1 MPDPPRYSVNLDVSP
16 GRRRSPVAPL
26 PDDPFRICLI
36 GDFHGRGGASADGGP
51 LATRRPMSVDRDD
64 LDEVLARFAPRLS
77 LDIGDDTEVELSF
90 SELEH
95 FHPDQIFQRAPFFR
109 ALREARSRLASAETF
124 QGTLASILGG
134 PVGAPSHEPNVDAG
148 EVIADTL
155 SGAGSVLDRVI
166 DGETRDD
173 SMRAFLKRI
182 VAPHAVPGED
192 PRREAM
198 LADLDRSGVRG
209 MRSILHHPRF
219 QALEALWRSVFF
231 LVRRLETGPSLKL
244 LLLDATTGELSADG
258 AAEDLSG
265 ALDGTFSVLMVDH
278 AFGATQEDLTLLRT
292 LAGVAAER
300 GAALLAGARPD
311 LLGLDAFS
319 SPAEPRD
326 LAVWQEESWWA
337 FRHSAEARA
346 VGLVLPRVLL
356 RGPYGA
362 DSDPCD
368 YIELEEMGSPP
379 VHEHFLW
386 GNGSLAVTVLL
397 GGSFA
402 ASGWRMRP
410 GQHQE
415 VSGLPMYS
423 WQGPGGPELTPCTE
437 GRIVDELVEPILDAG
452 PMVLAAVG
460 QGDTVRLARF
470 QSIASPARPLQG
482 PWSRLG

>member
-292 LAGVAAER
+292 LAGSMRSAAHPNHATWPSGRKRAGGRSGTRPRPER
-300 GAALLAGARPD
+300 WAWCCRGSCCAGPTVPIATRATTLSSRRWARPPYTST
-311 LLGLDAFS
+311 S
-319 SPAEPRD
+319 SGAT
-326 LAVWQEESWWA
+326 AVW
-337 FRHSAEARA
+337 
-346 VGLVLPRVLL
+346 P
-356 RGPYGA
+356 
-362 DSDPCD
+362 
-368 YIELEEMGSPP
+368 
-379 VHEHFLW
+379 
-386 GNGSLAVTVLL
+386 
-397 GGSFA
+397 
-402 ASGWRMRP
+402 
-410 GQHQE
+410 
-415 VSGLPMYS
+415 
-423 WQGPGGPELTPCTE
+423 
-437 GRIVDELVEPILDAG
+437 
-452 PMVLAAVG
+452 
-460 QGDTVRLARF
+460 
-470 QSIASPARPLQG
+470 
-482 PWSRLG
+482 